1 MAGRRWRDVGDRLRM
16 MCVVARGRRHPVL
29 GRGGQ
34 WSFAGGWGEHLSWLV
49 GVGWLWVIV
58 CGWCMSSIVAVVI
71 PCIRS
76 GALAIVV
83 LSLLGVWRCLPWC
96 GDGFVVGRRVVVA
109 VGGVVD
115 VVVVG

>member
-1 MAGRRWRDVGDRLRM
+1 
-16 MCVVARGRRHPVL
+16 
-29 GRGGQ
+29 
-34 WSFAGGWGEHLSWLV
+34 
-49 GVGWLWVIV
+49 
-58 CGWCMSSIVAVVI
+58 MSSIVAVVI

-76 GALAIVV
+76 GPLAVVV
-83 LSLLGVWRCLPWC
+83 LSLLGVRGCLPWC